1 MSKRLKEI
9 IMRNHYKPTE
19 YINMSKPLAL
29 RDKVSLKRTRA
40 EAATCITEMAVL
52 MSCWKQHDFNDSDCS
67 EEINLFNKC
76 IAEAEA
82 TRRQLTQAGKTGSNQ
97 RLTSKQLNELL
108 WKYPLP
114 KEK

>member
-9 IMRNHYKPTE
+9 ILRNHYKPTE

-29 RDKVSLKRTRA
+29 RDRVSLKKA
-40 EAATCITEMAVL
+40 KPEAATCITEMAVL
-52 MSCWKQHDFNDSDCS
+52 MSCWKQHEFSDADCS
-67 EEINLFNKC
+67 EEISLFNKC
-76 IAEAEA
+76 LADAELLKREA
-82 TRRQLTQAGKTGSNQ
+82 TQAGKTGSAK
-97 RLTSKQLNELL
+97 RLSSKQINELL